1 MVITSLFSSI
11 CSLHPLCLIWVPGGL
26 LQYGFPHDSF
36 LGLWEQRGDCGHA
49 TRRQTVLMDILWTD
63 TDVNTTP
70 AALWGRDHVLLS
82 LNVFFVS
89 YITYWKKFLIYFW
102 RVNKQLPSQI
112 VSLNGIYPSTIQ
124 FRFIEVE
131 MEIWRVQF
139 ICWTVTLSC
148 QQHQEAVFLV
158 TAHCW
163 LPVASNWLLSI
174 ECAGQ
179 TAASHLIGMI
189 CNSVFV
195 SFINQFYDSDHYL
208 FFSQMVFSS

>member
-1 MVITSLFSSI
+1 MSTL
-11 CSLHPLCLIWVPGGL
+11 L
-26 LQYGFPHDSF
+26 LQ
-36 LGLWEQRGDCGHA
+36 LCGDG
-49 TRRQTVLMDILWTD
+49 TMFY
-63 TDVNTTP
+63 
-70 AALWGRDHVLLS
+70 S

-89 YITYWKKFLIYFW
+89 YITDWKKFLIFFW
-102 RVNKQLPSQI
+102 QVNKQLPSQI

-174 ECAGQ
+174 QCSGQ

-195 SFINQFYDSDHYL
+195 SFINQFYDSDHYH
-208 FFSQMVFSS
+208 FFSQIVFSS